1 MLHSNKL
8 GSTVNHPLKL
18 MLRLST
24 LALVAL
30 VSISLVG
37 CDTGTSSTSIDSQ
50 DETAAQIERERNQEP
65 KAESTPAPTTA
76 PISPFYGDRH
86 GQAIGH

>member
-8 GSTVNHPLKL
+8 GLTVNHPLKL

-30 VSISLVG
+30 ISISLVG
-37 CDTGTSSTSIDSQ
+37 CDHDTSSTSNDSQ
-50 DETAAQIERERNQEP
+50 EAWNRQQKERDQQP

-76 PISPFYGDRH
+76 PIDPFYGDRH
-86 GQAIGH
+86 GEAIGH

>member
-8 GSTVNHPLKL
+8 GSTVNNSIKSIA
-18 MLRLST
+18 RLSA

-30 VSISLVG
+30 ISISLVG
-37 CDTGTSSTSIDSQ
+37 CDNDTSSTSNQ
-50 DETAAQIERERNQEP
+50 PQEETTQIETERNQEP
-65 KAESTPAPTTA
+65 KAESTPGSTTA

-86 GQAIGH
+86 GEAIGH